1 MLVDF
6 LKGCEE
12 IEKKEKIISGII
24 AIFIAL
30 AGGYAVTDSSTF
42 LSEELKDKELVI
54 ELERVIDGDTIVF
67 NENGESKKMRLL
79 LIDTPESS
87 KTKTGSVQ
95 PFGKESKEYL
105 ADYLKEKKL
114 TLEYE
119 PTQEHEDQHGRIL
132 AYLFADGKLVQEELV
147 LEGLARVGYEKGQE
161 LYLADLKE
169 AEQATKLDKKN
180 IWSIENYVG
189 KYGFNNK

>member
-1 MLVDF
+1 MRK
-6 LKGCEE
+6 LK
-12 IEKKEKIISGII
+12 KKKKIISGII

-105 ADYLKEKKL
+105 ADYLEEKKL